1 MCAKLLRKLLISVSL
16 SIATCALALQ
26 GQLAASP
33 SAAKPVAYVYISS
46 TPVSGSPNVINGFE
60 ASSTGQL
67 TPVTGSPFQAN
78 DGVLSVNGNKLYGIN
93 SSATFLDGYSIAVDG
108 GLTYL
113 TSTDYALYNANGCGF
128 AGWVF
133 SDRTGTDLYALNFDG
148 DCANNAYQS
157 FRVNPS
163 SELTYLGSGSG
174 GAGSFS
180 GVYLPLTF
188 LGNNKYGYEATNNG
202 CFYYQVWGFQ
212 RTNNGD
218 LVDGGT
224 GATLPSPPPGYRG
237 YIADFT
243 ASDSTNHVAIAME
256 PANPPGCSGASVQ
269 VGSFTAD
276 SNGNLSTTN
285 TNSDMP
291 PIAISYI
298 DDMKISPSG
307 KLLAVGG
314 TGGLQ
319 ILHFNGPNPPT
330 NYSGLLT
337 TDAITQM
344 FWDDD
349 QHLYAISPSAGRLHV
364 YTITTTKYQE
374 APGSPYPITQP
385 FAIAIQP
392 RQRAEAAHNASC
404 ASTGGTGACD
414 LDRWAEGHFHEED
427 AFQLLRR

>member
-1 MCAKLLRKLLISVSL
+1 MCNALPHKLSISVSL
-16 SIATCALALQ
+16 SIATFTLALQ
-26 GQLAASP
+26 GQVAATT

-93 SSATFLDGYSIAVDG
+93 SSATFLDGYSIGANG

-113 TSTDYALYNANGCGF
+113 TSTDYASYNPNGCGF
-128 AGWVF
+128 AGWIF
-133 SDRTGTDLYALNFDG
+133 PDRTGADLYALNFDG
-148 DCANNAYQS
+148 DCANNTYQS
-157 FRVNPS
+157 YRVNPS
-163 SELTYLGSGSG
+163 GELTYLGSASG

-188 LGNNKYGYEATNNG
+188 LGNNEYGYEASNNG

-218 LVDGGT
+218 LVDVDTGT
-224 GATLPSPPPGYRG
+224 TLPPPPPGYSG

-243 ASDSTNHVAIAME
+243 ASDSANHVAIAME

-276 SNGNLSTTN
+276 SKGNLSTTN

-291 PIAISYI
+291 PLAITYV
-298 DDMKISPSG
+298 DDMKIAPSG

-330 NYSGLLT
+330 NFSGPLT
-337 TDAITQM
+337 TDTITQM
-344 FWDDD
+344 FWDSDK
-349 QHLYAISPSAGRLHV
+349 HLYAISPSAGRLHV
-364 YTITTTKYQE
+364 YTITSTTYQE
-374 APGSPYPITQP
+374 APGSPYAIAQP
-385 FAIAIQP
+385 LAIAIQP
-392 RQRAEAAHNASC
+392 K
-404 ASTGGTGACD
+404 
-414 LDRWAEGHFHEED
+414 
-427 AFQLLRR
+427 